1 MPPRYITAASLMILS
16 ADKKNLIK
24 WWGDDT
30 HHLQIAIENLNYLK
44 VRWNPVLLWRRMV
57 WCHMFLQYHKILE
70 RDSIWPSFSIY
81 IIKKNQA
88 YATLFWKSQFISCT
102 LAMSSCPKRRLAC
115 LKTRNYRWHVDDPLY
130 TVLLACL
137 FFSRHVGIA
146 SMSDINWNLKKK
158 KIVLYV

>member
-1 MPPRYITAASLMILS
+1 MMRRWYSS
-16 ADKKNLIK
+16 F
-24 WWGDDT
+24 
-30 HHLQIAIENLNYLK
+30 AIENLNYLK